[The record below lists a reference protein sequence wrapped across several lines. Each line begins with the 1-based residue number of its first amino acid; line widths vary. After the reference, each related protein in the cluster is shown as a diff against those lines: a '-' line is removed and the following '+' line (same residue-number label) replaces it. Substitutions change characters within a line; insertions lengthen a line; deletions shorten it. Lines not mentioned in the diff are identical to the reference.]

1 MKSID
6 SLCSPYSLARPIQPS
21 DMGYALDPCIANL
34 AQAKCLVS
42 SVYLRH
48 SITIYCVTFLV
59 PNKGPQSILN

>member
-34 AQAKCLVS
+34 AQ
-42 SVYLRH
+42 
-48 SITIYCVTFLV
+48 
-59 PNKGPQSILN
+59 PNVWSAQCT